1 MVTAGASSSCRLLLL
16 FWIMS
21 GEFEMLTGCCCGLR
35 EGVPPIPST
44 WEDDDDD
51 DAVVVVPVPDPKQC
65 FFGTLALRV
74 LHECFFV
81 TLVL

>member
-1 MVTAGASSSCRLLLL
+1 
-16 FWIMS
+16 MS
-21 GEFEMLTGCCCGLR
+21 GEFEMLTGCCCGSR

-51 DAVVVVPVPDPKQC
+51 DDAVVVVPDPKQC

-74 LHECFFV
+74 LPECFFV
-81 TLVL
+81 TLVLWVFPAPTNQ